1 MKAWPGVIEQ
11 YREFLPVSDRT
22 PIVTLREGNTPLVP
36 APRLAEATDPS
47 LSIYLKC
54 EGFNPTGSFKDRGM
68 TMAMSK
74 ALEAGSRAVICASTG
89 NTSASAAAYAAR
101 AGLKAFVM
109 VPKGA
114 IALGKLSQ
122 AAIHGAKV
130 LMVDGNFDQAL
141 SIVRQISETHPVTL
155 VNSVNPFRLEGQKT
169 PAFEMVE
176 QLDWQVPEHV
186 VVPGGNLAN
195 GSALGKGFSEMKHLG
210 LIDRVPKISVIQAKG
225 ANPLFQWFTNDHK
238 ELDPVTADTRA
249 TAIRIGNPASWR
261 KAAHVI
267 QATGG
272 WCEDVT
278 ESEIAFAKAQI
289 GAEVIGCEPASAVTL
304 AGLKKLVVQGN
315 FGMSMEW
322 RRPVTEVIGDRLW
335 LTVVVSVAALF
346 LTWVLALPIGIYSAV
361 RQYSVSDYVATFI
374 GFIGLAVPNFLLAL
388 VILYFG
394 FILFNANIGG
404 LFTPELQ
411 DAPWSMAKV
420 WDLLKHLPVP
430 ALILGLA
437 GTAQQIRIMRAN
449 LLDELRKPYV
459 VTARSKGLPE
469 STVILKYP
477 VRVALNPFA
486 STIGYTLPYIVSG
499 SIIVSIV
506 LGLPTVGPLLL
517 KALIAQDMFLAGTIV
532 LLLGVMT
539 VIGTLISD
547 ILLVWIDPRIR
558 IEDT

>member
-1 MKAWPGVIEQ
+1 MLAYIGRRALLAIFTVWAISMLSFAIIQLPPGDYVTSYIAQ
-11 YREFLPVSDRT
+11 MASMGSVVSDEEAQNLRIQYGLGQ
-22 PIVTLREGNTPLVP
+22 PIYVQ
-36 APRLAEATDPS
+36 
-47 LSIYLKC
+47 YYKW
-54 EGFNPTGSFKDRGM
+54 M
-68 TMAMSK
+68 
-74 ALEAGSRAVICASTG
+74 
-89 NTSASAAAYAAR
+89 
-101 AGLKAFVM
+101 
-109 VPKGA
+109 
-114 IALGKLSQ
+114 
-122 AAIHGAKV
+122 
-130 LMVDGNFDQAL
+130 
-141 SIVRQISETHPVTL
+141 
-155 VNSVNPFRLEGQKT
+155 
-169 PAFEMVE
+169 
-176 QLDWQVPEHV
+176 
-186 VVPGGNLAN
+186 
-195 GSALGKGFSEMKHLG
+195 
-210 LIDRVPKISVIQAKG
+210 
-225 ANPLFQWFTNDHK
+225 
-238 ELDPVTADTRA
+238 
-249 TAIRIGNPASWR
+249 
-261 KAAHVI
+261 
-267 QATGG
+267 
-272 WCEDVT
+272 
-278 ESEIAFAKAQI
+278 
-289 GAEVIGCEPASAVTL
+289 
-304 AGLKKLVVQGN
+304 KLVVQGN

-335 LTVVVSVAALF
+335 LTVVVSVAALL

-361 RQYSVSDYVATFI
+361 RQYSVGDYVATFI

-547 ILLVWIDPRIR
+547 ILLVWVDPRIR